1 MEKELTKKKH
11 RSKNTKY
18 KDRKKKG
25 HTRVELSLH
34 HSEITPLEYEML
46 KFGATQEF
54 DRIAVKNYA
63 ASGIAKL
70 CNSGK
75 VVRSEIWE
83 HMHFVVLY
91 RQLAR

>member
-70 CNSGK
+70 CDAGQ
-75 VVRSEIWE
+75 VVWSKFWE
-83 HMHFVVLY
+83 QMHFVVLCGQIK
-91 RQLAR
+91 R